1 MGLQENAKIQKDIEE
16 LKKQI
21 WLLTLKIKNLRE
33 STNKIKR
40 LLNTTELPQA
50 VGEESLPGGSNRG
63 NNLNLSKNLDS

>member
-40 LLNTTELPQA
+40 LLNSTELPQA
-50 VGEESLPGGSNRG
+50 VGEESLPRGSKSG
-63 NNLNLSKNLDS
+63 NNLNL

>member
-50 VGEESLPGGSNRG
+50 VGEESLPSGSKSG
-63 NNLNLSKNLDS
+63 NNLSLSKNLDS